1 MTSQE
6 TFAAKFKTAE
16 LAESFRDVFSDC
28 VERVKAAPAADTASQ
43 SSDEASDDDVSDE
56 ATADAAAAPP
66 AASVKPKS
74 LAEQFKPASGS
85 WECSGCYCR
94 NASDV
99 ITCPACE
106 TVKPGCEAEVAKQK
120 QEQTSSAL
128 SACWSANSV
137 LFFLESTMCQ
147 KVYIICVMYT

>member
-1 MTSQE
+1 M
-6 TFAAKFKTAE
+6 
-16 LAESFRDVFSDC
+16 FSDC
-28 VERVKAAPAADTASQ
+28 VEQVKVAPAADTASQ
-43 SSDEASDDDVSDE
+43 SSEEPSGDDVSDE
-56 ATADAAAAPP
+56 ATADAAAAPA

-128 SACWSANSV
+128 SACWSTNTV
-137 LFFLESTMCQ
+137 LFFLESIKLCACTCT
-147 KVYIICVMYT
+147 VYT

>member
-1 MTSQE
+1 MTLQE

-16 LAESFRDVFSDC
+16 LAEAFRDVFSDC
-28 VERVKAAPAADTASQ
+28 VERVKVAPAADTASQ
-43 SSDEASDDDVSDE
+43 SSEEPSDDDVSDE
-56 ATADAAAAPP
+56 ATADAAAAP
-66 AASVKPKS
+66 AATASAKPKS

-106 TVKPGCEAEVAKQK
+106 TVKPGCEAEAAKQK

-128 SACWSANSV
+128 SEYWSTNTV
-137 LFFLESTMCQ
+137 LFFLGSTMCQ
-147 KVYIICVMYT
+147 KVYI